1 MNGYLVVISCS
12 MDDLPVRL
20 MESESFAREWA
31 MKCNP
36 EDQVAMVYDMR
47 NCDPAGYPT
56 CIRIVRFI
64 DGAPVSDQIVRDLDV
79 EDDSEET
86 ES

>member
-31 MKCNP
+31 AKCNADA
-36 EDQVAMVYDMR
+36 EAASVCRQR
-47 NCDPAGYPT
+47 NYLGSEPT
-56 CIRIVRFI
+56 CIRIQRFV
-64 DGAPVSDQIVRDLDV
+64 DGAPVSDEIVRDL
-79 EDDSEET
+79 EDEGT
-86 ES
+86 EGGAS